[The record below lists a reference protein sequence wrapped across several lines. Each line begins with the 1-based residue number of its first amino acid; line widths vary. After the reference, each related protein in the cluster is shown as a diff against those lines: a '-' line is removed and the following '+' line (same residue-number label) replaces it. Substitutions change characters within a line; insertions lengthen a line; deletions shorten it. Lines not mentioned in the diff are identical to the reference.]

1 MKFACL
7 HIEEVDDRTCMVVVD
22 CFVVIIC
29 DAVVDRGD
37 RIAET
42 VVTRDKTF
50 VVVIVNSVVVA
61 VVVVVVFVVAIISV
75 VVVVGVVVVVLG
87 TVVGTVVVGVIE
99 VTVVVVDLVLNVD
112 EGIEVEVGKV
122 RSPSQLRVRTTLRS
136 STNIIN
142 IINLMLN
149 TLSNMQ
155 LTLLRNDFYN
165 LITPYLVVFF
175 VFLHESISM
184 Q

>member
-7 HIEEVDDRTCMVVVD
+7 HIEEVDDRTRMVVVD

-29 DAVVDRGD
+29 NAVVDRGD

-42 VVTRDKTF
+42 VVTRDKT
-50 VVVIVNSVVVA
+50 S
-61 VVVVVVFVVAIISV
+61 VVFVVVVISV
-75 VVVVGVVVVVLG
+75 VVVGVAVVVLG

-112 EGIEVEVGKV
+112 EGIEVDVGKL

-149 TLSNMQ
+149 TLS
-155 LTLLRNDFYN
+155 
-165 LITPYLVVFF
+165 VVCN
-175 VFLHESISM
+175 
-184 Q
+184 

>member
-7 HIEEVDDRTCMVVVD
+7 HIEEVDDRTRMVVED
-22 CFVVIIC
+22 CLVVIIC

-42 VVTRDKTF
+42 VVTRDKT
-50 VVVIVNSVVVA
+50 S
-61 VVVVVVFVVAIISV
+61 VVFVVVVISV

-112 EGIEVEVGKV
+112 EGIEVDVGKL

-142 IINLMLN
+142 IINLMSN

-175 VFLHESISM
+175 VFLPEPISI

>member
-7 HIEEVDDRTCMVVVD
+7 HIEEVDGRTRMVVVD
-22 CFVVIIC
+22 CFVVDIC

-42 VVTRDKTF
+42 VVTRDKT
-50 VVVIVNSVVVA
+50 S
-61 VVVVVVFVVAIISV
+61 VVFVVVVISV
-75 VVVVGVVVVVLG
+75 VVVVGVAVVVLG

-99 VTVVVVDLVLNVD
+99 VSVVVLELVLNVD
-112 EGIEVEVGKV
+112 EGIEVDVGKL
-122 RSPSQLRVRTTLRS
+122 RSPSQLRVRTTLWS

-155 LTLLRNDFYN
+155 LTLLRNDFRIYT

-175 VFLHESISM
+175 FFFSYLN

>member
-7 HIEEVDDRTCMVVVD
+7 HIEEVDGRTRMVVVD
-22 CFVVIIC
+22 CFVVDIC

-42 VVTRDKTF
+42 VVTRDKT
-50 VVVIVNSVVVA
+50 S
-61 VVVVVVFVVAIISV
+61 VVFVVVVISV
-75 VVVVGVVVVVLG
+75 VVVVGVAVVVLG

-99 VTVVVVDLVLNVD
+99 VSVVVLELVLNVD
-112 EGIEVEVGKV
+112 EGIEVDVGKL
-122 RSPSQLRVRTTLRS
+122 RSPSQLRVRTTLWS

-155 LTLLRNDFYN
+155 LTLLRNDFRIYT

-175 VFLHESISM
+175 FFSYLN